1 MLYSITQP
9 ESTGSTALQPRSGE
23 DAGLK
28 YCDHSGERSKFKLG
42 KSQAL
47 AWIVWVCKVS
57 QGTLERLPD
66 KRDNDH
72 IDECWQGM
80 SDTGRGRPL

>member
-1 MLYSITQP
+1 VK
-9 ESTGSTALQPRSGE
+9 GGR
-23 DAGLK
+23 
-28 YCDHSGERSKFKLG
+28 FKLG
-42 KSQAL
+42 KSEAL

-80 SDTGRGRPL
+80 SDTGRGRPLQRPNSVVVQNCSGFGHEAVFRE